1 MSALIGEENSALNS
15 GVLRLA
21 CTNAMPA
28 AITTGGTTMG
38 RIVAVSSSPATD
50 GSRSRTHTA
59 VGTTSTSTSTAVI
72 TAISSDTV
80 SASSSTGSVAIAR

>member
-1 MSALIGEENSALNS
+1 MNS
-15 GVLRLA
+15 GVFRLA

-38 RIVAVSSSPATD
+38 RIVAVSSRPAAE

-59 VGTTSTSTSTAVI
+59 VGTTSSSTSTAVI
-72 TAISSDTV
+72 TAISSDTR
-80 SASSSTGSVAIAR
+80 SPSRSTGSAAMAR